1 MIKAILSNDDG
12 SQMLLLGLSKTNM
25 DKLLEGLPIAVDI
38 TVNGAHLRIGIVG
51 GETEEA
57 IIAELRRHFPQLHGR
72 PDLLH

>member
-1 MIKAILSNDDG
+1 MIKAILSSDDG
-12 SQMLLLGLSKTNM
+12 SQILLLGLSRLNM

-38 TVNGAHLRIGIVG
+38 KVNGVHLRIGIVG

-57 IIAELRRHFPQLHGR
+57 IAAELMKRFPQLHGR